1 MSDALRI
8 PFHRSAPLLFIL
20 FLSISASTGCTG
32 ASTGMGQA
40 LKNTPSGQTADSAPV
55 TGQPQEDD
63 FLADPLGE
71 ADKSG
76 PAAKAH
82 PRSVLKTAFSQVGKP
97 YRYGGS
103 KPETGFDCSGF
114 VKWVYSQYN
123 IGLPR
128 SSGDMMA
135 AGTSISRNDL
145 KPGDLVFFG
154 KKKRITHVGIYTGNN
169 KYIHSP
175 RAGKTIQESNLDD
188 RARGEYYAGARRLL
202 KHDGRSATNNDQ
214 KSIWVEQAEREMAV
228 AKASIGSGAAPAVT
242 KASGAPKTAPVA
254 AKASGATK
262 AAPVMAKA
270 SGATKIVPAAAKVS
284 STPETVPVVAMASG
298 TTEEA
303 PSIVTAQAGE
313 PDTVTHIVA
322 AISTTDQTEVSV
334 DDQPQPIQVAKA
346 DVQVEENRPVLIN
359 KTPAANPA
367 VKKHQVT
374 SGDTI
379 YSLARKYGV
388 TREALAKA
396 NSLEGEKAAMLKLG
410 QTLTIPPA
418 TAKTASGQNLK
429 KHKVASGDTLYDLAR
444 KYGVS
449 ADALAK
455 ANSLEGRQ
463 VANLKLG
470 QTLVIPPKIQ

>member
-8 PFHRSAPLLFIL
+8 PIHRSAPLLFIL
-20 FLSISASTGCTG
+20 LLSISAYTGCTG

-40 LKNTPSGQTADSAPV
+40 LKNTPSGQTADSAPLS
-55 TGQPQEDD
+55 GQPQEDD

-135 AGTSISRNDL
+135 AGTSISRKDL

-154 KKKRITHVGIYTGNN
+154 KKKRITHVGIYTGDN

-175 RAGKTIQESNLDD
+175 RAGKTIQESSLDD

-202 KHDGRSATNNDQ
+202 KHDGRAVSNNDQ
-214 KSIWVEQAEREMAV
+214 KSIWVEQAEREMAM
-228 AKASIGSGAAPAVT
+228 AKASIGSGAAPALT
-242 KASGAPKTAPVA
+242 
-254 AKASGATK
+254 KASGATK
-262 AAPVMAKA
+262 TVPAVAKV
-270 SGATKIVPAAAKVS
+270 SGAT
-284 STPETVPVVAMASG
+284 ETVPVVAAASMAP
-298 TTEEA
+298 EEA
-303 PSIVTAQAGE
+303 PSKVTAQAGE
-313 PDTVTHIVA
+313 PDAVTHIVA
-322 AISTTDQTEVSV
+322 AISTDQTPGSA
-334 DDQPQPIQVAKA
+334 DDQPQTIQVAKA
-346 DVQVEENRPVLIN
+346 DVQAEENRPVPIN

-379 YSLARKYGV
+379 YSLARKYGI

-396 NSLEGEKAAMLKLG
+396 NNLEGEKAALLKLG
-410 QTLTIPPA
+410 QTLTIPPV
-418 TAKTASGQNLK
+418 TAKTASNQNLK

>member
-1 MSDALRI
+1 MGDAFRI
-8 PFHRSAPLLFIL
+8 LIHRSAPLLFIF
-20 FLSISASTGCTG
+20 FLSISVSTGCTG
-32 ASTGMGQA
+32 TSTGMSQA
-40 LKNTPSGQTADSAPV
+40 LKNTPSGQTADSAPLS
-55 TGQPQEDD
+55 GQPQEDE

-82 PRSVLKTAFSQVGKP
+82 PRNVLKTAFSQVGKP

-135 AGTSISRNDL
+135 AGTSISRKDL

-154 KKKRITHVGIYTGNN
+154 KKKRITHVGIYTGGN

-175 RAGKTIQESNLDD
+175 RAGKTIQESSLDD
-188 RARGEYYAGARRLL
+188 RAGGEYYAGARRLL
-202 KHDGRSATNNDQ
+202 KPDGRTAGNNDQ

-228 AKASIGSGAAPAVT
+228 AKASIGS
-242 KASGAPKTAPVA
+242 KTAPVA
-254 AKASGATK
+254 AKASSA
-262 AAPVMAKA
+262 
-270 SGATKIVPAAAKVS
+270 
-284 STPETVPVVAMASG
+284 PETVPVVAAAYMVPAEASS
-298 TTEEA
+298 EF
-303 PSIVTAQAGE
+303 TAQAGE
-313 PDTVTHIVA
+313 PDTVKHIVA
-322 AISTTDQTEVSV
+322 AISADQTLIST
-334 DDQPQPIQVAKA
+334 DDQPQPIHVARA

-374 SGDTI
+374 AGDTI

-396 NSLEGEKAAMLKLG
+396 NNLAGEKAALLKLG
-410 QTLTIPPA
+410 QTLTIPPS
-418 TAKTASGQNLK
+418 TAKTTSAQNLK
-429 KHKVASGDTLYDLAR
+429 KHKVTSGDTLYDLAR

-463 VANLKLG
+463 TANLKLG
-470 QTLVIPPKIQ
+470 QTLVIPPNQ